1 MKVCIELLLD
11 WHPRDW
17 PPLKIDLNDCHEEI
31 TASSSQ
37 IPSNPSKFLE
47 KGCIN
52 KKKASVIFLVGLFL
66 PFALTECLI
75 KVIKRRLVKEMF
87 HYAGRIVD
95 SFHHLLFL

>member
-52 KKKASVIFLVGLFL
+52 KKSFSNFLGWLVLTVCIDRMPHKSHQRKA
-66 PFALTECLI
+66 
-75 KVIKRRLVKEMF
+75 R
-87 HYAGRIVD
+87 
-95 SFHHLLFL
+95 